1 MPLVPNRT
9 AGRIAFISEHASPL
23 AVLGGV
29 DSGGQNV
36 YVAQVAREL
45 GARGY
50 DVDVFT
56 RRDSPY
62 LPTELAL
69 FPRVRLIHVDAGPA
83 RPVPKEALLPYM
95 AEFSHQIVALVRK
108 NPRLYSLLHAHF
120 FMSGLVAADVKRAAG
135 TPFAITF
142 HALGR
147 VRRLHQGANDG
158 FPPERDAIEQ
168 RIIDEA
174 DAIIAECPQDE
185 CDLKHLY
192 RADDGKIS
200 TIPCGVNTAE
210 FYPVDRTEARQRL
223 ELPLDEPIV
232 LQLGRLVPR
241 KGVDNVVRAFA
252 ALVNEHASNARLLI
266 VGGDGPDADP
276 VRTPEIGRLR
286 LIAAANGVEGRVMFT
301 GARPRSA
308 LRNFYGA
315 ADVFVS
321 TPWYEPFGIT
331 PLEAM
336 ACGTPVIGS
345 NVGGI
350 KYTVADGETGFLVE
364 PNDPSALADRLRDIL
379 SDAALRR
386 RMGRRS
392 LERIASHFTWEKV
405 AGALLPLYCG
415 MAPELAERRR
425 SAFARAKFAG
435 ASHQALSGA

>member
-1 MPLVPNRT
+1 MPLVPDRA

-50 DVDVFT
+50 NVDVFT

-62 LPTELAL
+62 LPAELTL
-69 FPRVRLIHVDAGPA
+69 FPRVRLIHIDAGPA
-83 RPVPKEALLPYM
+83 RPIPKEALLPYM
-95 AEFSHQIVALVRK
+95 AEFSRQIVALVRK
-108 NPRLYSLLHAHF
+108 NPLLYSLVHAHF
-120 FMSGLVAADVKRAAG
+120 FMSGLVAAEVKRAVG

-142 HALGR
+142 HALGK
-147 VRRLHQGANDG
+147 VRRLYQGVNDS

-168 RIIDEA
+168 HIIDEA

-185 CDLKHLY
+185 RDLKHFY

-200 TIPCGVNTAE
+200 TVPCGVNTAE
-210 FYPVDRTEARQRL
+210 FYPVEQTEARQRL
-223 ELPLDEPIV
+223 ELPLEEPII
-232 LQLGRLVPR
+232 LHLGRLVPR
-241 KGVDNVVRAFA
+241 KGVDNVIRAFA
-252 ALVNEHASNARLLI
+252 TLVNEHASKARLLI
-266 VGGDGPDADP
+266 VGGDGPDADA

-286 LIAAANGVEGRVMFT
+286 SIAAMHGVEGRVMFA
-301 GARPRSA
+301 GARPRA
-308 LRNFYGA
+308 GLRDFYSA

-350 KYTVADGETGFLVE
+350 KYTVSEGETGFLVE
-364 PNDPSALADRLRDIL
+364 PNNPVMLAEKLRCL
-379 SDAALRR
+379 LNDAARRR
-386 RMGRRS
+386 RMGLRC
-392 LERIASHFTWEKV
+392 LERIASRFTWEKV

-425 SAFARAKFAG
+425 SPVARANFASVSQRAFLG
-435 ASHQALSGA
+435 A